1 MSYIVDRSDA
11 SLIYRASS
19 GLDIA
24 SLDSTAAWG
33 NLADAMKNATV
44 VIPNTVLLEPPAVLP
59 GPVNDAEIVP
69 ITNACNEASEDGKEV
84 AGVEPATAT
93 EELPDEL
100 AREYPAGSLG
110 RFAQLAL
117 KSGMASK
124 ESVDT
129 SALSREILTSEFANH
144 IDRRIRR

>member
-1 MSYIVDRSDA
+1 MKLRRMAPKFREMS
-11 SLIYRASS
+11 
-19 GLDIA
+19 
-24 SLDSTAAWG
+24 
-33 NLADAMKNATV
+33 
-44 VIPNTVLLEPPAVLP
+44 LL
-59 GPVNDAEIVP
+59 
-69 ITNACNEASEDGKEV
+69 
-84 AGVEPATAT
+84 TAT